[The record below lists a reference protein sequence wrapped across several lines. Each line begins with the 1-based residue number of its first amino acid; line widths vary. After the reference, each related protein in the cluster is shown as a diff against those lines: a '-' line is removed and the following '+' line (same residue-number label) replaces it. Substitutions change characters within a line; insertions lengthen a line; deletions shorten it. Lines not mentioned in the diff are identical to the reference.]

1 MIVLYTTKTCPKCGI
16 VKDKLN
22 QKKIKYTV
30 VEDEGVLVTKG
41 YDLLPVLEVDDR
53 VITSMME
60 INEFINQL

>member
-30 VEDEGVLVTKG
+30 VEDEGVLITKG